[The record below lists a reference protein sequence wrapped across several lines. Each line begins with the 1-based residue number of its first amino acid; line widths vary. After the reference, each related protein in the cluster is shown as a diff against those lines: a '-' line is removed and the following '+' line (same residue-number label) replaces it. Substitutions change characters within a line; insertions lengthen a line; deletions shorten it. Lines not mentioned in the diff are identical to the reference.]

1 MCIRDSTHTHT
12 RTHTYT
18 HTRTHTHIRTHS
30 RIRTHIYTRT
40 HTRARA
46 RTHAQ
51 TSVAYWN
58 FAQHVRTAASVR
70 LFSPSCRL
78 LWFWNSPRQLSISAW
93 ELVPGGQFLVKPKYR
108 LAHKTTQPSLLFSVG
123 QCACSQEA
131 GRGQAWCLTGVT
143 AGGGLRKRAAS
154 GVFIVSLAG
163 ELFCIFGLEIGT
175 MGFPAGG
182 RCLSLIHI

>member
-1 MCIRDSTHTHT
+1 M
-12 RTHTYT
+12 
-18 HTRTHTHIRTHS
+18 
-30 RIRTHIYTRT
+30 
-40 HTRARA
+40 
-46 RTHAQ
+46 
-51 TSVAYWN
+51 
-58 FAQHVRTAASVR
+58 RTAASVR

-182 RCLSLIHI
+182 RCLSGISRNWSLITSFTEPGRDCNGSGRKTKQKNFCDSFKELVSR